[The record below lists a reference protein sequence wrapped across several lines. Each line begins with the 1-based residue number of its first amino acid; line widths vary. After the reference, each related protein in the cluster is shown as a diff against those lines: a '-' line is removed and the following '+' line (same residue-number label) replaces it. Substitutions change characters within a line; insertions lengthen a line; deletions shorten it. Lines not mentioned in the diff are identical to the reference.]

1 MLAVKD
7 LKAGYGGKTVVTLL
21 ALTVEKGHKFLIRGE
36 SGSGKTTLLY
46 AIAGLGEI
54 NGGSVTIEQ
63 TDIYGLNEGARDRF
77 RGEKIGIV
85 FQTLH
90 LVKSLTVLEN
100 ILLGS
105 FVNKRE
111 QNTAWA
117 EELLKRLGIAELR
130 DRPATDISQGQAQR
144 VAIARALLNKPALL
158 LADEPTSSLDNKSA
172 TAVIALLKSLSA
184 ETGATLLISSHDDR
198 IAGEFD
204 QTIVLGEAA

>member
-1 MLAVKD
+1 MLNVTN
-7 LKAGYGGKTVVTLL
+7 LQTGYEGKVVVTLPSL
-21 ALTVEKGHKFLIRGE
+21 KIEKGQKCLIRGE

-54 NGGSVTIEQ
+54 RGGSVNVEQ
-63 TDIYGLNEGARDRF
+63 TDIYSLDESARDKF

-111 QNTAWA
+111 QNIARA
-117 EELLKRLGIAELR
+117 EELLKRLGISELR
-130 DRPATDISQGQAQR
+130 DRPAPAISQGQAQR
-144 VAIARALLNKPALL
+144 VAIARALLNRPTLL
-158 LADEPTSSLDNKSA
+158 LADEPTSGLDGKSA
-172 TAVIALLKSLSA
+172 RQVVSLLKSLSA
-184 ETGATLLISSHDDR
+184 ETGATLLVSSHDER
-198 IAGEFD
+198 IQSEFD
-204 QTIVLGEAA
+204 QTINLGEAA

>member
-1 MLAVKD
+1 MLTVTN
-7 LKAGYGGKTVVTLL
+7 LKTGYSGKTVVMLPSL
-21 ALTVEKGHKFLIRGE
+21 KLEKGKKCLIRGE

-54 NGGSVTIEQ
+54 NDGSVTIEQ
-63 TDIYGLNEGARDRF
+63 ADIYKLNEAERDRF

-111 QNTAWA
+111 QNIPWA

-144 VAIARALLNKPALL
+144 VAIARALLNKPTLL

-172 TAVIALLKSLSA
+172 QQVTLLLKILSA
-184 ETGATLLISSHDDR
+184 ETGAMLLVSSHDDR

-204 QTIVLGEAA
+204 QTIILGEVA